1 MELLVRIAMDKY
13 YKTGITHAASS
24 AVVKL
29 FEDDGV
35 HEWLKEFD
43 SCQEWRDL
51 RLWNEENDKYVT

>member
-1 MELLVRIAMDKY
+1 MDKY
-13 YKTGITHAASS
+13 YKTGITPAASS

-43 SCQEWRDL
+43 SA
-51 RLWNEENDKYVT
+51 